1 MLKKAPVFCLWVGKM
16 IYVNGKEEKY
26 EKQSLE
32 SFLKQKGFKLE
43 KTVVELNEKVVKKAD
58 YGQVILKEGDRL
70 EVLSLVGGG

>member
-16 IYVNGKEEKY
+16 IYINGKEEKY

-58 YGQVILKEGDRL
+58 YRQVILKEGDRL